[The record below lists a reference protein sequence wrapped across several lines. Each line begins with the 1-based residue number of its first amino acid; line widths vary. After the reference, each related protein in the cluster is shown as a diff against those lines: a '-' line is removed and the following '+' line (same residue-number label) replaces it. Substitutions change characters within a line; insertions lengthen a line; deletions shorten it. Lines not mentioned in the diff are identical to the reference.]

1 MNMKTIF
8 QFCAVLILT
17 INGITAQGTLQFN
30 RVLLLNDQSG
40 AQTVPAGKVWKVA
53 FVNTSAGRRVTGW
66 LSWGSETWTA
76 TKPNP
81 CTGAT
86 SGTSSGLFYVNY
98 GACPTGGNSFTVNGQ
113 SIAFGSG
120 NPLWLPAGA
129 VVNITGTQCIN
140 TANITHGAQPYYN
153 NSDGVWQCGPFN
165 VAVTPVSNSPVASI
179 IEFNILP

>member
-1 MNMKTIF
+1 MYKILTI
-8 QFCAVLILT
+8 CAVLSLT
-17 INGITAQGTLQFN
+17 VSNLTAQGTLQFN
-30 RVLLLNDQSG
+30 RVILLNDQSG

-53 FVNTSAGRRVTGW
+53 FVNTSAGRRVSTW
-66 LSWGSETWTA
+66 ASWGSETWSA

-86 SGTSSGLFYVNY
+86 SGSSSGLFYVGY
-98 GACPTGGNSFTVNGQ
+98 SACPTGGNSFTVNGQ
-113 SIAFGSG
+113 SISFGSG

-140 TANITHGAQPYYN
+140 SANASLGSQPYYN
-153 NSDGVWQCGPFN
+153 NTDGVWQCGPFN
-165 VAVTPVSNSPVASI
+165 VGVTSVSNSPVASI